1 MLGFVGINKAEEQAA
16 KTFLIIG
23 GTVLVGALLL
33 SDPRCKRGCRTVAEH
48 LVEHGIQDFFSTL
61 FLS

>member
-1 MLGFVGINKAEEQAA
+1 MSKREEQAA
-16 KTFLIIG
+16 KTFLVIG

-33 SDPRCKRGCRTVAEH
+33 SDPHCQRGCRTVAEH
-48 LVEHGIQDFFSTL
+48 LVEHGVQDFFTTL

>member
-1 MLGFVGINKAEEQAA
+1 MSKGKEQAA
-16 KTFLIIG
+16 KAFLVIG

-48 LVEHGIQDFFSTL
+48 LVQHGIQDFFTTL